1 MTEIIEAND
10 RQESNYDINSVN
22 LAEIKCE
29 SCELIF
35 GIIDSYIGIITCP
48 YCNEYVEG

>member
-1 MTEIIEAND
+1 MNDNIKIID
-10 RQESNYDINSVN
+10 SKESITGNKLVN
-22 LAEIKCE
+22 LSEIKCQ

-35 GIIDSYIGIITCP
+35 GIIDSYMGVITCP